1 MVVSASIFIP
11 EIIFS
16 LIQSGSAT
24 TNDEQLSESREVFCY
39 FDAKGD
45 DKIGV
50 AQVGDVLRA
59 LGQNPTEA
67 EIRRCCAHWTSAD
80 ARISFEDFLPIYQS
94 VAKARDDHSLE
105 EFVEGLSHFDKEGNG
120 MINVAE
126 LRHLL
131 TTLGKSDG
139 FVLHT
144 TVMMLVCR
152 RTPFGRRSRSA
163 DARPRRLARQ
173 CEY

>member
-1 MVVSASIFIP
+1 MV
-11 EIIFS
+11 
-16 LIQSGSAT
+16 SGSAT

-45 DKIGV
+45 DKIAV

-67 EIRRCCAHWTSAD
+67 DVRRCCSHWNDGDT
-80 ARISFEDFLPIYQS
+80 RISFEDFLPIYQS
-94 VAKARDDHSLE
+94 VAKSRGNHSLE

-131 TTLGKSDG
+131 TTLGERLTDEEVDQLLQGHDDSHGNVNISD
-139 FVLHT
+139 FVRS
-144 TVMMLVCR
+144 VMQ
-152 RTPFGRRSRSA
+152 A
-163 DARPRRLARQ
+163 
-173 CEY
+173 